1 MRNHIHTLQD
11 DYRYYSTN
19 CTAERYMILFIRRTI
34 IPCILSIQHLLI
46 IKSKKEAYD
55 GAHQALPNIMSFIFK
70 IIKDYLP
77 LVQELLGTLNPC
89 KHKYLI
95 VKQLNTDKIKN
106 KTAKKSQGVL
116 AATAS
121 HAKYEINE
129 LERQGFRCCISH
141 LHATSAQLQTGN
153 ISSASHRNLIGQQK
167 NSNMKHVTKKF
178 YNKQAFCIPDSNS
191 DCCYLNI

>member
-34 IPCILSIQHLLI
+34 ISCILSIQHLLI

-95 VKQLNTDKIKN
+95 VKQLNTDKIK
-106 KTAKKSQGVL
+106 KT
-116 AATAS
+116 
-121 HAKYEINE
+121 AKYEINE

-167 NSNMKHVTKKF
+167 NSNMKHVTK
-178 YNKQAFCIPDSNS
+178 NS
-191 DCCYLNI
+191 IINRHSAYQIVIATAVI